1 LIQIK
6 AGALAKADNWIQA
19 KRREH
24 LMSEKMDRRAFVRDS
39 LIGTA
44 GMACGLAAA
53 ERLSAAGAEAVPSSA
68 PAAAPLAKGKIG
80 KLEVSRILLGGNLL
94 THYTH
99 SRDLKYVYSLAA
111 HYNTDEK
118 IMETL
123 AMAEANGI
131 NTVSMHNPPHPISV
145 LRRYRKERGGKIQW
159 IICPTAPV
167 EPGLAQYRQQ
177 VEELIQDGCEAIYL
191 WGVHADSLVAQ
202 GKMDLVAKAVEL
214 PKEFGVPS
222 GVGGHALEVVQACEA
237 HGVPADFY
245 IKTFHHHSYPTGPK
259 PDQIK
264 GAYNEFPGYWCANP
278 KETAEFMKSVQ
289 KPWIAF
295 KTMAAGAIPPKQAFR
310 YAFSSGADFV
320 LAGMFDFEI
329 ADDVQTAKETL
340 AGLQD
345 RPRAWFA

>member
-1 LIQIK
+1 MTPEMNRRRFVENTLLAS
-6 AGALAKADNWIQA
+6 AGAALTLGASGCKVTTQA
-19 KRREH
+19 K
-24 LMSEKMDRRAFVRDS
+24 
-39 LIGTA
+39 
-44 GMACGLAAA
+44 
-53 ERLSAAGAEAVPSSA
+53 SATPPATTT
-68 PAAAPLAKGKIG
+68 PAATAAPVVPAPRNTLAKGKIG
-80 KLEVSRILLGGNLL
+80 NLEISRLILGGNLL

-123 AMAEANGI
+123 ALAEAHGI

-145 LRRYRKERGGKIQW
+145 LRRYRKERGGKIKW
-159 IICPTAPV
+159 IICPTAPP
-167 EPGLAQYRQQ
+167 EPDMAKYRQH
-177 VEELIQDGCEAIYL
+177 VEELIKDGCEAIYL

-202 GKMDLVAKAVEL
+202 KKFDLVAKAVEL

-222 GVGGHALEVVQACEA
+222 GVGGHSLDVVKACEQY
-237 HGVPADFY
+237 GVKADFY

-259 PDQIK
+259 PEQLQ
-264 GAYNEFPGYWCANP
+264 APYNEFPGYWCKDP
-278 KETAEFMKSVQ
+278 KETAEFMQTVQ

-310 YAFSSGADFV
+310 YAYSSGADFV

-329 ADDVQTAKETL
+329 EEDVKIAKETV
-340 AGLQD
+340 AGNAERT
-345 RPRAWFA
+345 RPWIA